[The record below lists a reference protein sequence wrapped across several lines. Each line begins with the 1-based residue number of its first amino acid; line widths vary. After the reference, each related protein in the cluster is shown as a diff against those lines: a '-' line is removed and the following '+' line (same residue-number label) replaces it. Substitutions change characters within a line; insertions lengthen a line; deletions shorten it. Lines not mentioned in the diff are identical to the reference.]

1 MSLLSFAEMLTVLSH
16 DVVPITW
23 NFFLGFKDINIRP
36 QEDHMILRMFQDHTR
51 DNKPSD
57 TPTHFSLREC
67 FELRLL
73 LLSFSGH
80 LLVFLVSIN
89 KVYEHLTHDRH

>member
-1 MSLLSFAEMLTVLSH
+1 MEFLFGFQRYQYSTTGGSH
-16 DVVPITW
+16 DTAY
-23 NFFLGFKDINIRP
+23 L
-36 QEDHMILRMFQDHTR
+36 FQDHTR

-73 LLSFSGH
+73 LLSFPGH